1 MTKTPLE
8 LAHTMLAC
16 IDAGDWAGVMAI
28 TAPDYV
34 VHEPPELPFGGSWR
48 GQDALLRLFPREL
61 LRRITT
67 KTLDE
72 FYDRE
77 TAAAH

>member
-1 MTKTPLE
+1 LQFLDKFEGKFVNQGLYENRTIVESLD
-8 LAHTMLAC
+8 LAWT
-16 IDAGDWAGVMAI
+16 
-28 TAPDYV
+28 
-34 VHEPPELPFGGSWR
+34 
-48 GQDALLRLFPREL
+48 LLRMLPREM

-77 TAAAH
+77 ERGDGVVA

>member
-1 MTKTPLE
+1 MAHAPVRHAQGGYESRSIFESLD
-8 LAHTMLAC
+8 LAWT
-16 IDAGDWAGVMAI
+16 
-28 TAPDYV
+28 
-34 VHEPPELPFGGSWR
+34 
-48 GQDALLRLFPREL
+48 LLRLFPREL

-77 TAAAH
+77 KAPAH

>member
-1 MTKTPLE
+1 LD
-8 LAHTMLAC
+8 LAWT
-16 IDAGDWAGVMAI
+16 
-28 TAPDYV
+28 
-34 VHEPPELPFGGSWR
+34 
-48 GQDALLRLFPREL
+48 LLRLFPREL

-77 TAAAH
+77 RKDI

>member
-1 MTKTPLE
+1 MLNGCDASNQGGYE
-8 LAHTMLAC
+8 SRSIFESLDLAWT
-16 IDAGDWAGVMAI
+16 
-28 TAPDYV
+28 
-34 VHEPPELPFGGSWR
+34 
-48 GQDALLRLFPREL
+48 LLRLFPREL

-77 TAAAH
+77 TAAH